1 MSIILQ
7 PPAFSTTISVFLRN
21 RGPESD
27 LGLHSSALVSE
38 IFEFYHLLKNAL
50 CRPGRRGYT
59 LLNLKKF
66 YGFEGF

>member
-7 PPAFSTTISVFLRN
+7 PPAFSTKISVFLRN

-38 IFEFYHLLKNAL
+38 IFEFYTFWKMHYVDQDVVVT
-50 CRPGRRGYT
+50 PW
-59 LLNLKKF
+59 
-66 YGFEGF
+66 